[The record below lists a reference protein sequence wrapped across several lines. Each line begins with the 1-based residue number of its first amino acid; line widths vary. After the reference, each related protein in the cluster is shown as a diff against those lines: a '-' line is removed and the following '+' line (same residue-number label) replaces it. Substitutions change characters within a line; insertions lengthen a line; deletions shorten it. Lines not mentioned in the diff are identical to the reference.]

1 MCILS
6 KNFHFFTF
14 INSLYVSITSNTA
27 SIFFDTAPFDQA
39 KMLFLNFQKILH
51 KSGVFEAIDLTNSI
65 YFSFSLFP
73 YLMVHCG
80 CLFLD
85 IPPRLF
91 ILFFVVVAKHW
102 WCSLVK
108 QKAFSWPF
116 LRSQSRGLCPMP
128 IRVARSNFSRS
139 AKHGTSYT
147 GQNWWLYTRGGG
159 KARGLCW
166 MVIHYKEQY
175 NKGPCIMWFFFV
187 IIRNQN

>member
-1 MCILS
+1 MS
-6 KNFHFFTF
+6 K
-14 INSLYVSITSNTA
+14 TSNTA
-27 SIFFDTAPFDQA
+27 SVFFATAPFDQA
-39 KMLFLNFQKILH
+39 KMLFFSK
-51 KSGVFEAIDLTNSI
+51 NSSQVRSLRSHRFNKQYI
-65 YFSFSLFP
+65 FFLFTFSIFNGPLWLSVL
-73 YLMVHCG
+73 G
-80 CLFLD
+80 
-85 IPPRLF
+85 LF

-175 NKGPCIMWFFFV
+175 NKGPCIMWFFCDH
-187 IIRNQN
+187 QNYYFT

>member
-6 KNFHFFTF
+6 KNFHFLPFF
-14 INSLYVSITSNTA
+14 NSLNVSITSNTA
-27 SIFFDTAPFDQA
+27 SVFFATSHHPLIKPRCF
-39 KMLFLNFQKILH
+39 FLNFQKILH
-51 KSGVFEAIDLTNSI
+51 KSGLFEAIDLTNSI
-65 YFSFSLFP
+65 YFSFSPFP
-73 YLMVHCG
+73 YLTAHCG

-139 AKHGTSYT
+139 A
-147 GQNWWLYTRGGG
+147 
-159 KARGLCW
+159 
-166 MVIHYKEQY
+166 
-175 NKGPCIMWFFFV
+175 
-187 IIRNQN
+187 